1 MNPGETAGFYIDSTN
16 VLICGKLGGSI
27 LAGDDN
33 LAILDGGR
41 HISDTSIFGSGS
53 DGYSW

>member
-1 MNPGETAGFYIDSTN
+1 MNPGETRGFYIDSTN
-16 VLICGKLGGSI
+16 LLICGQLGGST
-27 LAGDDN
+27 LASDDN

-41 HISDTSIFGSGS
+41 YIWDTSIFGSGS